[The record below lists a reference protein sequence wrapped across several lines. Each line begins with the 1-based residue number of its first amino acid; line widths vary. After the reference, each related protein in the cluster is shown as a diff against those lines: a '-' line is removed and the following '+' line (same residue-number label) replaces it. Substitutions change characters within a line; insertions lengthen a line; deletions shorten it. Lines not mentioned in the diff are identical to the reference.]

1 MNPYIKAVRAPFLVG
16 SLMPV
21 IIGTCLAFTE
31 KYFSLP
37 NFLLALVGVASL
49 HLAANLIN
57 DYYDAMGSDPMN
69 LRVTPFSGGSRVIQ
83 DGELGAV
90 TIFTMSIFFLVLSL
104 TSAILLM
111 YAGKPLVLL
120 LGLLG
125 LFAGWSYSAP
135 PLQLMSRGWG
145 EIVIFFA
152 FGPLVTLG
160 AYYVNTGSMSL
171 EAFALGFP
179 QGFLIMGVIWINQFP
194 DYQADKA
201 AGKKNLVVRLGP
213 GISRYLYCMIM
224 ILSFISVVLLVGIMK
239 IHYLI
244 MLAFISFPLVLR
256 AIGIAWKEYLSY
268 DALIP
273 AQALTIQT
281 IIAQGLLISF
291 GLFLRRLVHV

>member
-1 MNPYIKAVRAPFLVG
+1 MNPYIKAVRAPFLAG

-31 KYFSLP
+31 KHFSLA
-37 NFLLALVGVASL
+37 NFLLALVGVGSL
-49 HLAANLIN
+49 HLFANLIN
-57 DYYDAMGSDPMN
+57 DYYDATGSDPLN

-83 DGELGAV
+83 NGELGAKTV
-90 TIFTMSIFFLVLSL
+90 LGMSIFFLAVALV
-104 TSAILLM
+104 SAILLLYSKM
-111 YAGKPLVLL
+111 LLILPLGI
-120 LGLLG
+120 LGLLS
-125 LFAGWSYSAP
+125 GWVYSAP

-160 AYYVNTGSMSL
+160 AYYVNAGSMSL
-171 EAFALGFP
+171 EAFAIGFP

-213 GISRYLYCMIM
+213 KISRYLYAIIM

-239 IHYLI
+239 TNYLI
-244 MLAFISFPLVLR
+244 MLAFISFPMILR
-256 AIGIAWKEYLSY
+256 AIGVVWKDYLSY
-268 DALIP
+268 EALIP
-273 AQALTIQT
+273 AQALTIKT
-281 IIAQGLLISF
+281 IIVQSLLISF
-291 GLFLRRLVHV
+291 GLFLSRLIDV